1 MTATDSG
8 KLSTQQTFTIQ
19 VGDVNEAPTN
29 LALSDN
35 HVAENAAGAVIGT
48 LSVSDVDANDSATYS
63 VSDARFEVVNGQ
75 LKLKDGVSLNYEAA
89 HSVDVTVTAT
99 DSGKLSTQQTFTIQ
113 VGDVNEAPVNTLPKT
128 ATVYED
134 KPSTISGISVNDV
147 DGNLASVK
155 LSVAH
160 GTITVTA
167 NGAIISNGLNGSD
180 SFTLSGSQAQINAAL
195 ASLTYQGVTNYNGT
209 DSLTVVSTDNG
220 GLVDTDIISIAINPV
235 NDAPTSSD
243 AHVATYGEQNHT
255 FTLSDFVFS
264 DVDGDKLAN
273 VIITSVPTDGTLLLD
288 GKVITANT
296 VISAVS
302 ISNGALV
309 YHPGADNTSANFS
322 YQVQDT
328 GGVLNGGQDTSVKY
342 TMTID
347 IGRLDTLTNTDDNIT
362 SGAGDDV
369 LIADVG
375 GTHTNVIAGKNYNI
389 ALIVDTSGSMGD
401 ALDGTKTSTWSQTK
415 MYLVINA
422 LENLV
427 TQLAGHDGIVNVS
440 LIGFGTTST
449 LSANISDLTSSNLSG
464 LVDKISHLAAT
475 GSTNYES
482 AFTTA
487 TTWFASKPATGYE
500 NLTYFLTD
508 GNPNAASSN
517 SSVSAYTAMT
527 TAETA
532 FSSLSAVS
540 KVMAIG
546 IGTDVNSEYLHYFD
560 NTNTI
565 GKDVVGFDW
574 GSATTLADF
583 ESGNNW
589 NTVTKW
595 IKSGSGT
602 VDEVRQSSY
611 YGVLH
616 NDFLEI
622 IDPTGNGATSATSPQ
637 TFTVAAGTYG
647 HVSFDYATANV
658 SSGTTVSYSI
668 LQQQGSSWVS
678 VETGNLLNNSNY
690 WAQITTETLASGTY
704 EIQFT
709 VNQSASGSAY
719 LYVDDIQQA
728 TANHILTGNVGE
740 VAIVTE
746 ASQLTAALQGGSTVT
761 ELLAVGND
769 TVDGGDGNDII
780 FGDVINTDHLAWGV
794 SGNPAKPTYLQ
805 DGAGIS
811 ALETFLTLQNGST
824 PTETQ
829 VQDYIKS
836 HLDTFNVEAD
846 TRGGNDTLHGGSG
859 DDVLLGQGGND
870 ALYGDAGNDTLYGG
884 TGADTL
890 SGGAGNDTLIGGLGN
905 DILTGGTDHDIFK
918 WTELD
923 VTGTTTQ
930 SHQTDVIKD
939 FVIGQDQLDLT
950 DVLHDKTTSLDHY
963 FSVTQSTDNAKDAVV
978 TVHTVADS
986 TTVNL
991 EIVVSNY
998 GGSADLLALQNY
1010 LLHSNGVIR

>member
-1 MTATDSG
+1 M
-8 KLSTQQTFTIQ
+8 
-19 VGDVNEAPTN
+19 
-29 LALSDN
+29 
-35 HVAENAAGAVIGT
+35 
-48 LSVSDVDANDSATYS
+48 
-63 VSDARFEVVNGQ
+63 
-75 LKLKDGVSLNYEAA
+75 
-89 HSVDVTVTAT
+89 
-99 DSGKLSTQQTFTIQ
+99 
-113 VGDVNEAPVNTLPKT
+113 
-128 ATVYED
+128 
-134 KPSTISGISVNDV
+134 
-147 DGNLASVK
+147 
-155 LSVAH
+155 
-160 GTITVTA
+160 ITT
-167 NGAIISNGLNGSD
+167 
-180 SFTLSGSQAQINAAL
+180 
-195 ASLTYQGVTNYNGT
+195 
-209 DSLTVVSTDNG
+209 
-220 GLVDTDIISIAINPV
+220 
-235 NDAPTSSD
+235 
-243 AHVATYGEQNHT
+243 
-255 FTLSDFVFS
+255 
-264 DVDGDKLAN
+264 
-273 VIITSVPTDGTLLLD
+273 
-288 GKVITANT
+288 NT

-328 GGVLNGGQDTSVKY
+328 GGVLNGGQDMSINY

-362 SGAGDDV
+362 SGAGNDV

-389 ALIVDTSGSMGD
+389 ALIVDRSGSMVD
-401 ALDGTKTSTWSQTK
+401 ALDGTTSQTK
-415 MYLVINA
+415 MNLVINA
-422 LENLV
+422 LDNLV

-440 LIGFGTTST
+440 LIGFGTTAT
-449 LSANISDLTSSNLSG
+449 LSANISDLTASNLSD
-464 LVDKISHLAAT
+464 LVSKIAQLSAT
-475 GSTNYES
+475 GQTNYES

-487 TTWFASKPATGYE
+487 TTWFASKPSTGYE

-508 GNPNAASSN
+508 GNPNATSSN
-517 SSVSAYTAMT
+517 SSVSDYTAMT
-527 TAETA
+527 AAETA

-546 IGTDVNSEYLHYFD
+546 IGTDVNTEYLHYFD

-565 GKDVVGFDW
+565 GTDTVIFDW
-574 GSATTLADF
+574 SQATTLANF
-583 ESGNNW
+583 ENNNYW
-589 NTVTKW
+589 NSANQWT
-595 IKSGSGT
+595 KSGTGT
-602 VDEVRQSSY
+602 VSVSNWGSSY
-611 YGVLH
+611 
-616 NDFLEI
+616 NDYLMI
-622 IDPTGNGATSATSPQ
+622 TDPTGNGATSATSAQ
-637 TFTVAAGTYG
+637 TFTVAANTYG
-647 HVSFDYATANV
+647 HVSFKYATENV

-678 VETGNLLNNSNY
+678 VETGNLSSSNGT
-690 WAQITTETLASGTY
+690 QITTETLASGTY

-709 VNQSASGSAY
+709 VNQGANGSAY

-728 TANHILTGNVGE
+728 TANHILMGNVGE

-859 DDVLLGQGGND
+859 DDILFGQGGND
-870 ALYGDAGNDTLYGG
+870 TLYGDAGNDTLYGG

-918 WTELD
+918 WTALD

-930 SHQTDVIKD
+930 SHQKDVIKD

-963 FSVTQSTDNAKDAVV
+963 FSVTQSTDNAKDAVI

-998 GGSADLLALQNY
+998 GASADLLALQNY